1 MKKEGMSAYEAR
13 RWDDLEKHWVKKA
26 SRREL
31 MPAKV
36 RAASEKTREV
46 AVRAGAAVANATPD
60 SIKEF
65 GLKAADAALVPA
77 VEGIVH
83 TIELVNDWAVELTD
97 PEKVLEFHR
106 GQGRDVMSL
115 ADLRH
120 LDLAEVDEAVRRL
133 VLKWRSFGAAEGA
146 ALGALAMVPVMGGA
160 IAITADLAVMQ
171 ILATAIATRVCY
183 AYGFDAKD
191 PELQHVVQRMV
202 ARSFRG
208 QLPKAQTARCA
219 NLASAAAKGRKN
231 WSKKLRNDHRI
242 LAALEKL
249 MKQWGGVSN
258 VPVSTAARGL
268 PVVAVVASTGTNAA
282 VMGDVAKQARLYAQ
296 TLFLAEKYDLP
307 LPANLAKFPDP
318 DDESDGGDDSTGV
331 SIGR

>member
-1 MKKEGMSAYEAR
+1 MTNEGMSVYEAR
-13 RWDDLEKHWVKKA
+13 RWEELDNHWANKA
-26 SRREL
+26 SRKDL

-36 RAASEKTREV
+36 RAAGEKTRKV
-46 AVRAGAAVANATPD
+46 AARSGAAVAEATPELV
-60 SIKEF
+60 KEL
-65 GLKAADAALVPA
+65 GIKAADAALVPA

-83 TIELVNDWAVELTD
+83 LIELVSDWAVELTD
-97 PEKVLEFHR
+97 PGKVLEHHR
-106 GQGRDVMSL
+106 RQGRDVTSV
-115 ADLRH
+115 ADLRD
-120 LDLAEVDEAVRRL
+120 LDLAEVDEVVRRL

-160 IAITADLAVMQ
+160 IAITADIAVMQ

-191 PELQHVVQRMV
+191 PEHQHIMRRMV
-202 ARSFRG
+202 ARSFRR
-208 QLPKAQTARCA
+208 QLPKARTARSA

-231 WSKKLRNDHRI
+231 WSRKLRDDHRI

-249 MKQWGGVSN
+249 MKQWDGVSH
-258 VPVSTAARGL
+258 VPVGKAAKGL
-268 PVVAVVASTGTNAA
+268 PVVAVFASTGTNAV

-307 LPANLAKFPDP
+307 LPANLAKFADP
-318 DDESDGGDDSTGV
+318 DNKPDSGDDAIEV
-331 SIGR
+331 SAGK